1 MIMNLFGVLD
11 ISGSAL
17 TAERERAEIVTSN
30 LANAETTSTPEGGP
44 YKRVQVVFAATHSQP
59 TGFSNTL
66 ASVTDLQA
74 QGVRVQR
81 VVADSTPPVRRYDPG
96 NPEADKEG
104 YVSYPNVNPSEEM
117 VDLMGAARSY
127 DLNASAIQ
135 ATKSMIESSIDIL
148 R

>member
-1 MIMNLFGVLD
+1 MNLFGVLD

-17 TAERERAEIVTSN
+17 TAERERAEIATSN
-30 LANAETTSTPEGGP
+30 LANADTTSTPEGGP
-44 YKRVQVVFAATHSQP
+44 YKRVQVVFAATRPQL

-66 ASVTDLQA
+66 ASITDLQA
-74 QGVRVQR
+74 QGVRVNG
-81 VVADSTPPVRRYDPG
+81 VVPDSTPAVRRYDPG
-96 NPEADKEG
+96 NPEADAQG

-127 DLNASAIQ
+127 DLNVSAIQ

>member
-1 MIMNLFGVLD
+1 MNLFGVLD

-44 YKRVQVVFAATHSQP
+44 YKRVQVVFEATHPQP

-66 ASVTDLQA
+66 ASVSDLQA
-74 QGVRVQR
+74 QGVRVAG
-81 VVADSTPPVRRYDPG
+81 VVADTMPPVRRYDPG
-96 NPEADKEG
+96 NPEADAQG

>member
-1 MIMNLFGVLD
+1 MNLFGVLD

-30 LANAETTSTPEGGP
+30 LANSETTSTPEGGP
-44 YKRVQVVFAATHSQP
+44 YKRVQVVFASAHLQGSP
-59 TGFSNTL
+59 FSEAL
-66 ASVTDLQA
+66 ASISDLES
-74 QGVRVQR
+74 QGVRVQQ
-81 VVADSTPPVRRYDPG
+81 VVADPTPPVRRYDPG
-96 NPEADKEG
+96 NPEADAQG

>member
-1 MIMNLFGVLD
+1 MNLFGILD
-11 ISGSAL
+11 VSGSAL
-17 TAERERAEIVTSN
+17 TAERERAEIATTN
-30 LANAETTSTPEGGP
+30 LANMETTSTPEGGP
-44 YKRVQVVFAATHSQP
+44 YKRVQVVFTATHPQP

-66 ASVTDLQA
+66 ASVSDLQVE
-74 QGVRVQR
+74 GVRVEG
-81 VVADSTPPVRRYDPG
+81 VVADTTPPVRRYDPG
-96 NPEADKEG
+96 NPEADGQG

-127 DLNASAIQ
+127 DLNVSAIA

>member
-1 MIMNLFGVLD
+1 MNLFGVLD

-30 LANAETTSTPEGGP
+30 LANSETTSTPEGGP
-44 YKRVQVVFAATHSQP
+44 YKRVQVVFASTRQQASP
-59 TGFSNTL
+59 FSDAL
-66 ASVTDLQA
+66 ASISDLQA
-74 QGVRVQR
+74 EGVRVQQ
-81 VVADSTPPVRRYDPG
+81 VVADPTPAIRRYDPG
-96 NPEADKEG
+96 NPEADAQG

>member
-1 MIMNLFGVLD
+1 MNLFGILD
-11 ISGSAL
+11 VSGSAL
-17 TAERERAEIVTSN
+17 TAERERAEIATSN
-30 LANAETTSTPEGGP
+30 LANMETTSTPEGGP
-44 YKRVQVVFAATHSQP
+44 YKRVQVVFTATHPAS

-66 ASVTDLQA
+66 ASISDLQVE
-74 QGVRVQR
+74 GVQVQR
-81 VVADSTPPVRRYDPG
+81 VVTDTTPPVRRYDPG
-96 NPEADKEG
+96 NPEADTQG

-127 DLNASAIQ
+127 DLNVSAIE